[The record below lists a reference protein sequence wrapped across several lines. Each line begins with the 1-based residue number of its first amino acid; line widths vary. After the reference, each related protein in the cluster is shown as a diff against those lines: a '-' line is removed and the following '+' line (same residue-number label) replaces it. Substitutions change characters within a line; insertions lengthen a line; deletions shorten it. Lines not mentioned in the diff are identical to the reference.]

1 MYKVYCDGSLLF
13 ATGNPSFAKH
23 AILSPSLTIEIN
35 TAGSFTF
42 TVPKTNELYDNIKLR
57 LTTVEVFKDDEIIWR
72 GRPIHVSIG
81 FNESMQVTCE
91 GSLAY
96 LNDTIYPPDTNT
108 MRLSVFLK
116 KLIHNHNETC
126 DSTRKISIGLF
137 TIDDV
142 NIEYNGSET
151 VTMEVLRNL
160 VDTYGGYIVTHETDG
175 GSYFDWVKALPEDN
189 TKIIDVSNVID
200 ITKDISAE
208 EIATCVIPVGKD
220 DLHLGCRYVENLAA
234 VALFGRVWQSVTFS
248 DIDNED
254 DLYTAAESWLNE
266 NIWSSLE
273 LDVTASQVGGGFNVG
288 RSYPARIAR
297 FGIDHVLALTS
308 TEIDLTD
315 IAGTKY
321 TFSAATIW
329 TQINIGRKIS
339 DVMDSAQKLQTAS
352 SKSLSAKTAA
362 MEKSTSTGSKYSGK
376 VEFSDGTYLNFTNG
390 LCTGGKATE
399 GDF

>member
-57 LTTVEVFKDDEIIWR
+57 LTTVEVYKDNAIVWR
-72 GRPIHVSIG
+72 GRPIHVTVG
-81 FNESMQVTCE
+81 FDESMQVTCE

-96 LNDTIYPPDTNT
+96 LNDTIYPSDTAT
-108 MRLSVFLK
+108 VRLSVFLR
-116 KLIHNHNETC
+116 KLIQNHNETC
-126 DSTRKISIGLF
+126 DETRKINIGLF
-137 TIDDV
+137 TVDDV

-151 VTMEVLRNL
+151 PTMEVLRNL
-160 VDTYGGYIVTHETDG
+160 VNTYGGYIVPHETGG
-175 GSYFDWVKALPEDN
+175 GSYFDWVKSLPEDD

-208 EIATCVIPVGKD
+208 NIATCVIPIGKD

-234 VALFGRVWQSVTFS
+234 VALFGRVWQAVTFS

-254 DLYTAAESWLNE
+254 ELYTAAESWLNE
-266 NIWSSLE
+266 NIWSSLQ
-273 LDVTASQVGGGFNVG
+273 LDVTASQVGDGFEVG
-288 RSYPARIAR
+288 RNYPARIAR

-308 TEIDLTD
+308 KEITLTD
-315 IAGTKY
+315 EASTKY

-329 TQINIGRKIS
+329 TQINVGRKIS
-339 DVMDSAQKLQTAS
+339 DVMDSAQKLKTATS
-352 SKSLSAKTAA
+352 QSLSAKTAA
-362 MEKSTSTGSKYSGK
+362 LEKSASTGSKYSGK
-376 VEFSDGTYLNFTNG
+376 VEFSDGTYLNFSNG

>member
-57 LTTVEVFKDDEIIWR
+57 LSTVEVYKDDEIIWR

-126 DSTRKISIGLF
+126 DSTRKINIGLF
-137 TIDDV
+137 AIDDV

-160 VDTYGGYIVTHETDG
+160 VDSYGGYIVTHETDG

-208 EIATCVIPVGKD
+208 NIATCVIPVGKD

-234 VALFGRVWQSVTFS
+234 VALFGRVWQAVTFS

-254 DLYTAAESWLNE
+254 ELYTAAESWLNE
-266 NIWSSLE
+266 NIWSSLQ
-273 LDVTASQVGGGFNVG
+273 LDVTASQVGGGFEVG

-308 TEIDLTD
+308 TEIDPTD
-315 IAGTKY
+315 ESSTKY

-329 TQINIGRKIS
+329 TQINIGRNIS